1 MAMSRRYD
9 IRRAVQEVDSVLGGV
24 TVTSTSIET
33 RDIELQNL
41 NGQDMLAIGGLRL
54 EAQYKGFC
62 HKDTDIR
69 EQDVISPNSGTTRYQ
84 VVFVQDLLDEHI
96 QFFAKRVE

>member
-1 MAMSRRYD
+1 MTKRYD
-9 IRRAVQEVDSVLGGV
+9 IRRQVQEVDTTLGGV
-24 TVTSTSIET
+24 TITSTAIET

-41 NGQDMLAIGGLRL
+41 NGQDALQLGGLRL

-62 HKDTDIR
+62 HKDTNIRAQDI
-69 EQDVISPNSGTTRYQ
+69 ISPNSGTSRYQ
-84 VVFVQDLLDEHI
+84 VVFVQDLLDEHV